1 MVSEIFRRH
10 LTNLLLKPGV
20 YGASLKRLKV
30 KAVKNQLIQIHSV
43 NMNSWPVP
51 ISIEKVARKELG
63 DTLNAFTKL
72 VERISQESKS
82 NDRSFISRI
91 SRHPLS
97 RHDQTSDAEFY
108 DFPRFCTHI
117 DDHAINCLSD
127 FYQDNLMEN
136 STIVDLCS
144 SWISHLPKDKK
155 FHKVIGIG
163 MNKSELDANK
173 RLDERYVCDL
183 NLNPQL
189 PMLKKDSVDHVLCA
203 VSIDYLIQPIS
214 IFHEV
219 LRILKPSSQSTFVIS
234 FSNRCFPTK
243 AIRSW
248 LETDDAGRLGIVSSY
263 FQESNDS
270 NYGSWK
276 NIKVYDLSKDDSDDN
291 PSSSNYTDPLFV
303 VMGEKC

>member
-1 MVSEIFRRH
+1 MVSEIFRQRLCH
-10 LTNLLLKPGV
+10 ALVTR
-20 YGASLKRLKV
+20 GANLKRQEV
-30 KAVKNQLIQIHSV
+30 KRFKNQLIQVYSA
-43 NMNSWPVP
+43 NMSNWPIP
-51 ISIEKVARKELG
+51 ISIEKGSKKELG
-63 DTLNAFTKL
+63 ETLNAFTKL
-72 VERISQESKS
+72 VERISQEDKS
-82 NDRSFISRI
+82 NNQSFISRI

-97 RHDQTSDAEFY
+97 RHDQTSDADFY

-117 DDHAINCLSD
+117 DDYAIDRLSD
-127 FYQDNLMEN
+127 FYLDNLKEN

-183 NLNPQL
+183 NLKPLL
-189 PMLKKDSVDHVLCA
+189 PMLKNDSVDHVLCA

-219 LRILKPSSQSTFVIS
+219 LRILKPSSESTFVIS

-243 AIRSW
+243 AIKSW
-248 LETDDAGRLGIVSSY
+248 LETDDAGRLGIVCSY
-263 FQESNDS
+263 FQESNNSDH
-270 NYGSWK
+270 GSWK
-276 NIKVYDLSKDDSDDN
+276 NIKVYDLSKEDRDDH